1 MKKIFYHKRFCFF
14 LCGLVLEL
22 SVFFKP
28 RINIG
33 NWFGVSSMVSV
44 SLSLCVTS
52 PCAFCP
58 VVHSYSSMRS
68 CAVCCRLL
76 LLPLLSHTWEPQKV
90 FSGGCPEPLAEVFVS
105 DYGVLDALC
114 SRNQTETH
122 ERSLFLLRKYSVLI
136 SGIQVTAEQPKLGVP
151 CHVTCRSL
159 PFPSSQMHLQAHVLM
174 CSASLS
180 QVCLGRPLWLYRMT
194 WECED
199 LTKLFH
205 CSLLKGR
212 RGFVIIR
219 KYLVRPKFWP
229 EFWVLFRWC
238 KCFAISAVKTSHVGK
253 KKSISLNFKKYI
265 FWKQNQNT
273 VLGTVF
279 NLNRNFAM
287 ILTKKILPGHSTPW
301 SCECG
306 WCSLSWA
313 RGKKEYML
321 PSPSSL
327 PRQCFLPVPVL
338 GCMEQPRNQA
348 HSRNLGATNSHP
360 HIKFGLFWYVF
371 QTH

>member
-122 ERSLFLLRKYSVLI
+122 ERSLLLLRKYSVLI

-159 PFPSSQMHLQAHVLM
+159 PFPSSQMHRQ
-174 CSASLS
+174 ASLTLQNDLRMWRS
-180 QVCLGRPLWLYRMT
+180 YQAFPLFFIKRQKRFCDYQ
-194 WECED
+194 EIPGE
-199 LTKLFH
+199 
-205 CSLLKGR
+205 
-212 RGFVIIR
+212 
-219 KYLVRPKFWP
+219 
-229 EFWVLFRWC
+229 
-238 KCFAISAVKTSHVGK
+238 A
-253 KKSISLNFKKYI
+253 
-265 FWKQNQNT
+265 
-273 VLGTVF
+273 
-279 NLNRNFAM
+279 
-287 ILTKKILPGHSTPW
+287 KILARI
-301 SCECG
+301 
-306 WCSLSWA
+306 LSA
-313 RGKKEYML
+313 L
-321 PSPSSL
+321 
-327 PRQCFLPVPVL
+327 
-338 GCMEQPRNQA
+338 
-348 HSRNLGATNSHP
+348 
-360 HIKFGLFWYVF
+360 
-371 QTH
+371 